1 MPYIPHTPDD
11 LQEML
16 SVVGVRTLDDLF
28 ADIPPDMRPQSF
40 NLPKGQGEAAV
51 CAYFEDLAAKNRP
64 EMISFLGAGYYAHQ
78 IPKAV
83 DALAG
88 RSEFYTAYTP
98 YQAEC
103 SQGTLQAIF
112 EFQTAVSRLL
122 DMDCANASVYD
133 GGTAL
138 FESAMMAVR
147 ATRRRVLVVDEAVN
161 PIWRVMLASYMSS
174 LDLELKTVRQRDGVS
189 DLAGLMAAVDDTCAA
204 VLVQNPNFF
213 DAVADY
219 TKLFAAARAHK
230 AFGIISVY
238 PVMQA
243 VLKTPGEMGADV
255 AVAEA
260 QSLGQPLSFGG
271 PYLGVMTCRKEH
283 IRQFPGRIAG
293 RTTDLDGKTG
303 YVLTLQARE
312 QHIRRA
318 KATSNICSNQALCA
332 LRALIHMSL
341 LGPAGLTRLAENNMA
356 LARYAVERL
365 TALKG
370 VELLNDAPF
379 GNEVAL
385 RLPMPAETL
394 VDTLTSHG
402 CVPGYPV
409 GRYYPGMENVLLLAC
424 TEFNSRRQIGFLAET
439 VGGLL

>member
-28 ADIPPDMRPQSF
+28 ADIPQDMRPKSF
-40 NLPKGQGEAAV
+40 KLPKGQGEASV

-112 EFQTAVSRLL
+112 EFQTAISRLL

-138 FESAMMAVR
+138 FEAAMMAVR

-161 PIWRVMLASYMSS
+161 PIWRVMLGTYMSS

-189 DLAGLMAAVDDTCAA
+189 DMDALMAAVDDNCAA

-213 DAVADY
+213 GAVADY
-219 TKLFAAARAHK
+219 TELFAKARAHK

-260 QSLGQPLSFGG
+260 QSLAQRAHPPVPRPHRRPHHGSGRQNRLRADPPGPRAAHPPRQGHIQHLLQPGSLRPARPDPHEPAGTGRPDPPGG
-271 PYLGVMTCRKEH
+271 KQHGAGPLCRGAAH
-283 IRQFPGRIAG
+283 GPQGRGAA
-293 RTTDLDGKTG
+293 
-303 YVLTLQARE
+303 Q
-312 QHIRRA
+312 RRA
-318 KATSNICSNQALCA
+318 
-332 LRALIHMSL
+332 LR
-341 LGPAGLTRLAENNMA
+341 
-356 LARYAVERL
+356 
-365 TALKG
+365 
-370 VELLNDAPF
+370 
-379 GNEVAL
+379 
-385 RLPMPAETL
+385 
-394 VDTLTSHG
+394 
-402 CVPGYPV
+402 
-409 GRYYPGMENVLLLAC
+409 
-424 TEFNSRRQIGFLAET
+424 Q
-439 VGGLL
+439 